1 MSAENRATALCA
13 TVRRRARR
21 DIHANGRDAA
31 GICSWRWWSMLS
43 RPIGPEFLAPLQLL
57 GQASVCVSERSA
69 RIVRP
74 TPTAGRTG
82 RRALSASRRREAV
95 RQMWYTTALRRVVDA
110 RTPIGELPRAHA
122 LLRSSRCALRRIPAH
137 PRASKMRACAC
148 VRGQPCGGAA
158 RSLYGNESASGAMIS
173 PWAPRRGRAERVLG
187 KD

>member
-82 RRALSASRRREAV
+82 RRALSASHRREAV
-95 RQMWYTTALRRVVDA
+95 RHNVVHDCDVWSTPARPLGSRRTRSLALV
-110 RTPIGELPRAHA
+110 H
-122 LLRSSRCALRRIPAH
+122 RCASKRIPAH
-137 PRASKMRACAC
+137 PKCARAHPAWL
-148 VRGQPCGGAA
+148 GAQ
-158 RSLYGNESASGAMIS
+158 RSCQEFLRQRE
-173 PWAPRRGRAERVLG
+173 
-187 KD
+187 

>member
-110 RTPIGELPRAHA
+110 RTPIGSCREHTL
-122 LLRSSRCALRRIPAH
+122 SCAH
-137 PRASKMRACAC
+137 PQMRAQAH
-148 VRGQPCGGAA
+148 P
-158 RSLYGNESASGAMIS
+158 SAS
-173 PWAPRRGRAERVLG
+173 PRIQNARVRMRARPAVRRSCQEFVRQ
-187 KD
+187 